1 MQDRR
6 ERKLPHFALALAIL
20 ILLLRT
26 FAPRVQT
33 PSPGHTGVIGDLSHL
48 LAAQHQPADQLATVR
63 SFRNADTADW
73 GTSTVM
79 PLLFRIDMRSKD
91 DLNILSSASGW
102 TVQHVL
108 LALGMVT
115 AIALLAVFWAVILH
129 RRLVQQSAK
138 MERMRDLERERRRL
152 LEAINSE
159 VLLDQLLLSICRSIE
174 SLVPGLTCC
183 CAVTYSVL
191 ISKRISVGYAPERV
205 LLEAP
210 LTDYRGDVIGMFAAG
225 GYDIDYLTAEEQ
237 EVVIAGAGIAN
248 LALSQ
253 RLRLDGFH

>member
-20 ILLLRT
+20 KLLPRT
-26 FAPRVQT
+26 FALRLQA
-33 PSPGHTGVIGDLSHL
+33 PSPCRMGVIGDLSHL
-48 LAAQHQPADQLATVR
+48 LAGQRHPAHQPAIV
-63 SFRNADTADW
+63 SSSRNPDPAEW
-73 GTSTVM
+73 GSSTVM
-79 PLLFRIDMRSKD
+79 SWLFLIDMRSKE
-91 DLNILSSASGW
+91 DLNILSSPSGW
-102 TVQHVL
+102 TVQHMY

-115 AIALLAVFWAVILH
+115 AIALLAVFWSVILH

-159 VLLDQLLLSICRSIE
+159 VLLDQLLLSICRSVE

-183 CAVTYSVL
+183 CAVTYSVFN
-191 ISKRISVGYAPERV
+191 SKRISVGYAPERV

-210 LTDYRGDVIGMFAAG
+210 LTDSRGEVIGMFAAG
-225 GYDIDYLTAEEQ
+225 GHDIDYLTAEEQ